1 MDKEIILDYKKA
13 SGKSLIDSFI
23 VYKSTS
29 FYKYSMMI
37 SMHEF
42 KNSVEK
48 QLIFGSYDKGQQE
61 I

>member
-23 VYKSTS
+23 KYKTTS
-29 FYKYSMMI
+29 LWKYLMITSLYKI
-37 SMHEF
+37 
-42 KNSVEK
+42 KNDAEK
-48 QLIFGSYDKGQQE
+48 YILFGN